1 MTRMFQALGLI
12 GALALAGTT
21 LSACSGGGGGGGSSP
36 PPTQPP
42 APPPPPP
49 PPPAVSV
56 ERELS
61 PTTANPAVTTNTSAH
76 FVVTPNPAVVAQN
89 RLFVMLP
96 GSGAIPRFYREVV
109 RTGASR
115 GYHAV
120 GLTYPNDTAV
130 FDLCVPSPDP
140 DCAGN
145 TRREILTGEDLSPV
159 VSVNRDGSIIGR
171 LEDLIRYLDRT
182 FPTEGWGQLLISGQL
197 DWSRITVA
205 GHSQGSGHAAY
216 LGKLFSLERIV
227 MFSGPSDV
235 GLTPTTPA
243 PWLSLPNV
251 TPAGRQ
257 FGFTHTGDELV
268 PLALVSQNWTLLGLS
283 EFGPNTSVDGAAVPY
298 GLSRRLV
305 TSAPPN
311 PNPPA
316 PVPQPRHS
324 SPVVDAVTPL
334 DAQGAPLYR
343 PVWIYLAFP

>member
-1 MTRMFQALGLI
+1 M
-12 GALALAGTT
+12 
-21 LSACSGGGGGGGSSP
+21 
-36 PPTQPP
+36 
-42 APPPPPP
+42 
-49 PPPAVSV
+49 SV

-61 PTTANPAVTTNTSAH
+61 PTTANPAVATNTAAH
-76 FVVTPNPAVVAQN
+76 FVVTPNPAVAAQN

-115 GYHAV
+115 GYHAI

-130 FDLCVPSPDP
+130 FDLCAPSPDP
-140 DCAGN
+140 DCAGKA
-145 TRREILTGEDLSPV
+145 RREILTGADLSPV
-159 VSVNRDGSIIGR
+159 VSVNRDDSIIGR
-171 LEDLIRYLDRT
+171 LEDLIRHLDRT
-182 FPTEGWGQLLISGQL
+182 FPTEGWGRVLASGQL
-197 DWSRITVA
+197 DWSRITMA
-205 GHSQGSGHAAY
+205 GHSQGAGHAAY
-216 LGKLFSLERIV
+216 LGKLFSLDRTV

-235 GLTPTTPA
+235 GLTPTTLA

-283 EFGPNTSVDGAAVPY
+283 EFGPNTSVDGAAAPY

-305 TSAPPN
+305 TSVAPN
-311 PNPPA
+311 PSPPGT
-316 PVPQPRHS
+316 VPQPRHS

-343 PVWIYLAFP
+343 PVWTYLAFP

>member
-1 MTRMFQALGLI
+1 
-12 GALALAGTT
+12 
-21 LSACSGGGGGGGSSP
+21 
-36 PPTQPP
+36 
-42 APPPPPP
+42 
-49 PPPAVSV
+49 VSV

-61 PTTANPAVTTNTSAH
+61 PTTANPAVTTNTAAH

-96 GSGAIPRFYREVV
+96 GSGAIPRFYREIV

-130 FDLCVPSPDP
+130 GDLCRPSLDP
-140 DCAGN
+140 DCAGKA
-145 TRREILTGEDLSPV
+145 RREILTGVDHSPV

-182 FPTEGWGQLLISGQL
+182 FPTEGWGRLLVSGQL

-205 GHSQGSGHAAY
+205 GQSQGSGHAAY
-216 LGKLFSLERIV
+216 LGKLHALDRIV
-227 MFSGPSDV
+227 MFSGPADV
-235 GLTPTTPA
+235 GLTTTTPA

-251 TPAGRQ
+251 TSASRQ
-257 FGFTHTGDELV
+257 FGFTHTDDELV
-268 PLALVSQNWTLLGLS
+268 PLALINQNWTLLGLS
-283 EFGPNTSVDGAAVPY
+283 EFGPNTSVDGAVPPY

-311 PNPPA
+311 PNPVA
-316 PVPQPRHS
+316 FVQQPRHS
-324 SPVVDAVTPL
+324 STVADAVTPR

>member
-1 MTRMFQALGLI
+1 
-12 GALALAGTT
+12 
-21 LSACSGGGGGGGSSP
+21 
-36 PPTQPP
+36 
-42 APPPPPP
+42 
-49 PPPAVSV
+49 
-56 ERELS
+56 LS
-61 PTTANPAVTTNTSAH
+61 PTTANPAVTTNTAAH
-76 FVVTPNPAVVAQN
+76 VVITPNPAVVAQN

-96 GSGAIPRFYREVV
+96 GSGAIPRFYREIV

-115 GYHAV
+115 GHHAV
-120 GLTYPNDTAV
+120 GLAYPNDTSV
-130 FDLCVPSPDP
+130 FDLCAPSPDP
-140 DCAGN
+140 DCAGKA
-145 TRREILTGEDLSPV
+145 RREILTGADLSPV

-171 LEDLIRYLDRT
+171 LEDLIRYLDQT
-182 FPTEGWGQLLISGQL
+182 FPSEGWGSLLVSGQL
-197 DWSRITVA
+197 DWSRITMA

-216 LGKLFSLERIV
+216 LGKLFSLDRIV

-251 TPAGRQ
+251 TPASRQ

-268 PLALVSQNWTLLGLS
+268 PLALVGQNWTLLGLS
-283 EFGPNTSVDGAAVPY
+283 EFGPNTSVDGATAPY

-305 TSAPPN
+305 TSAAPN
-311 PNPPA
+311 PMPIG

-343 PVWIYLAFP
+343 PVWTYLAFP

>member
-1 MTRMFQALGLI
+1 VG
-12 GALALAGTT
+12 
-21 LSACSGGGGGGGSSP
+21 
-36 PPTQPP
+36 
-42 APPPPPP
+42 
-49 PPPAVSV
+49 VSV

-61 PTTANPAVTTNTSAH
+61 PTTANPAVTTNTAAH
-76 FVVTPNPAVVAQN
+76 FVVTPNPAVMAQN

-96 GSGAIPRFYREVV
+96 GTGGIPRFYREIV

-130 FDLCVPSPDP
+130 GDLCAPSPDP
-140 DCAGN
+140 DCAGKA
-145 TRREILTGEDLSPV
+145 RREILTGADLSPV
-159 VSVNRDGSIIGR
+159 VSVNRDASIIGR

-182 FPTEGWGQLLISGQL
+182 FPSEGWGRQLVSGQL

-205 GHSQGSGHAAY
+205 GHSQGAGHAAY
-216 LGKLFSLERIV
+216 LGKLQALDRIV
-227 MFSGPSDV
+227 MVSGPGDV

-251 TPAGRQ
+251 TPASRQ

-283 EFGPNTSVDGAAVPY
+283 EFGPNTSVDGAAPPY

-311 PNPPA
+311 PAPVG

-324 SPVVDAVTPL
+324 SPVLDAVTPL
-334 DAQGAPLYR
+334 DAQGVPLYR
-343 PVWIYLAFP
+343 PVWIYTAFP

>member
-1 MTRMFQALGLI
+1 
-12 GALALAGTT
+12 
-21 LSACSGGGGGGGSSP
+21 
-36 PPTQPP
+36 
-42 APPPPPP
+42 
-49 PPPAVSV
+49 
-56 ERELS
+56 
-61 PTTANPAVTTNTSAH
+61 
-76 FVVTPNPAVVAQN
+76 VVAQN

-96 GSGAIPRFYREVV
+96 GTGGIPRFYREVV

-130 FDLCVPSPDP
+130 GDLCAPNPDP
-140 DCAGN
+140 DCAGKA
-145 TRREILTGEDLSPV
+145 RREILTGTDLSPV

-182 FPTEGWGQLLISGQL
+182 FPSEGWGRLLASGQL

-205 GHSQGSGHAAY
+205 GHSQGAGHAAY
-216 LGKLFSLERIV
+216 LGKLFSLDRLV
-227 MFSGPSDV
+227 MFSGPADV

-243 PWLSLPNV
+243 TWLSLPNV
-251 TPAGRQ
+251 TPASRQ

-283 EFGPNTSVDGAAVPY
+283 EFGPNTTVDGASPPY

-305 TSAPPN
+305 TSA
-311 PNPPA
+311 A
-316 PVPQPRHS
+316 PSPGAATITPQPRHS